1 MENTKQQKEQ
11 TAGKKLLLEVDRQQP
26 GSKETKHEHDNHVK
40 SSHHTSSKISATL
53 QKMFHT
59 DKGSDTESEKSENTN
74 IQPGQTTSNTRF
86 QKTEAGKHIHNLSYS
101 KRTHRMQNFFK
112 ELGIHGQ
119 PAAVNDKHVH
129 SQSLSEKYGKPQEVI
144 GKGAF
149 GVVRIAHKIEPRV
162 PGEKLFAVKEFKRHH
177 NEPSKKY
184 IKRLTSEFC
193 ISSSLHHINVIDT
206 LDLLQ
211 DTQGNYCEVMEYCSG
226 GDLYSLIVTSGGGL
240 EKDEGNCFFG
250 QLINGVKYLHD
261 NGVAHRDLKP
271 ENLILTFNGCLKITD
286 FGNAECF
293 RMAWETQPHL
303 TRGICG
309 SEPYIAP
316 EEFKDELFDSRS
328 VDIWACGI
336 IYMSM
341 MTSSL
346 LWRVAIEKEDANFK
360 AYLEAKKKD
369 TFTAPFQCLTEGQR
383 ELISKIIEP
392 DPKKRITIE
401 QIITDSWFSSIYIC
415 HRQTT
420 STSDSSISSTS
431 CSINAVNEQATAINK
446 TSIANMV

>member
-11 TAGKKLLLEVDRQQP
+11 TGKKQLLEVDHGLNQQP
-26 GSKETKHEHDNHVK
+26 GSKG
-40 SSHHTSSKISATL
+40 SHHTSSKISATL
-53 QKMFHT
+53 HKMFHT

-74 IQPGQTTSNTRF
+74 MQPGQTNTYKPRF
-86 QKTEAGKHIHNLSYS
+86 QRTEHGKHTHNLSYS
-101 KRTHRMQNFFK
+101 RRTHRMQNFFK

-119 PAAVNDKHVH
+119 PTAVNDKHV
-129 SQSLSEKYGKPQEVI
+129 QSLSEKYGKPQEVI

-149 GVVRIAHKIEPRV
+149 GIVRIAHKIEPRV
-162 PGEKLFAVKEFKRHH
+162 PGEKLFAVKEFKRRH
-177 NEPSKKY
+177 NEPEKKY

-226 GDLYSLIVTSGGGL
+226 GDLYSLIVASSGL
-240 EKDEGNCFFG
+240 EKDEVNCFFG
-250 QLINGVKYLHD
+250 QLIYGVKYLHD

-271 ENLILTFNGCLKITD
+271 ENLILTSSGCLKITD

-346 LWRVAIEKEDANFK
+346 LWRVAIEKEDGNFK
-360 AYLEAKKKD
+360 AYLEAKKKR
-369 TFTAPFQCLTEGQR
+369 F
-383 ELISKIIEP
+383 I
-392 DPKKRITIE
+392 
-401 QIITDSWFSSIYIC
+401 
-415 HRQTT
+415 H
-420 STSDSSISSTS
+420 
-431 CSINAVNEQATAINK
+431 CSFP
-446 TSIANMV
+446 MFD